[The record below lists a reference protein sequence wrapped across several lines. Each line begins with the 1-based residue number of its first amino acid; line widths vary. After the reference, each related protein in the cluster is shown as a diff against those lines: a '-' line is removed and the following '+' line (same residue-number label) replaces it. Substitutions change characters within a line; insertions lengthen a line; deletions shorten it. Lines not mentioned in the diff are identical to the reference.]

1 MNPIKKAIYE
11 VRARIPRQILE
22 KVFIDGSSYYRPTL
36 NSSIE
41 DQIETLVVRPRV
53 LVDCNLIGG
62 EQVLVPLAGLQQERT
77 LQYTTVINIPKS
89 RTNGRSINSVLNVSF
104 FNSASVSGYVGAGV
118 MGMGSLS
125 GGTGYN
131 GMDNSAA
138 TALSASVV
146 AALDKIPMT
155 STSKVQLIAENTILI
170 TDGINLPNESFLRC
184 VVANDEN
191 LAGLQMR
198 SYRYFAQLVEYA
210 VKAYIYNQLIIDIDA
225 GELRYGQN
233 LGVFKEIVASYS
245 DANQNYADYMSTTME
260 KVLFMNDEMTNA
272 RYLKLLIG
280 GAR

>member
-41 DQIETLVVRPRV
+41 EQIETLVVRPRV

-62 EQVLVPLAGLQQERT
+62 EQVLVPLAGLEQERT

-146 AALDKIPMT
+146 AAMDKIPMT

-210 VKAYIYNQLIIDIDA
+210 VKAYIYNQLIIDIDV

-245 DANQNYADYMSTTME
+245 DANQNYTDYMSTTME
-260 KVLFMNDEMTNA
+260 KVLFLNDEMTSA

-280 GAR
+280 GSR